1 MDPELN
7 EQLRELYYSIKAVE
21 SRQVTFG
28 RDINSISAT
37 IEGIPQKQNTNTQ
50 AQNSAKTGTTKLQQ
64 IMNEE
69 DQKNKKFKENLESSF
84 GHSISALISLGGA
97 LVSSQTGLQKYSQTV
112 ENLGK
117 GASKLGENFGLLGFA
132 TGGLLGIFGSLA
144 SSILNLNQNTLDLR
158 NNFAKA
164 GGVLPVTTE
173 RLGHL
178 AKEAGFALDSMK
190 ILGEKMTA
198 LSTSMTSLGGTAGEG
213 ATKFMQ
219 IANVDDSI
227 RRQFGK
233 LGVSQEALLNLQG
246 QYLEMQKVSGN
257 RMENENK
264 SVDAM
269 QRESLQYAK
278 TLITLSSITGKN
290 AEELQKEINSV
301 MLEVEEQNQIA
312 TENAQIARLRKD
324 GKHKEADELR
334 DRAEN
339 RKKMITVYTSL
350 YGRDIAM
357 QAGRVARTGAIDT
370 KSREVAMLP
379 IEDGIVKAT
388 QRILDSKNVAST
400 LASEADNMDAAMTK
414 QNTIFK
420 DVIQQDPEA
429 AKNLGLRVDAL
440 SGINNRTEPV
450 SDMIR
455 RVIDD
460 MDAKT
465 DGTQEDQLADSV
477 EGIRSVE
484 RESKKLFQTFL
495 ENIDPMRNFNSML
508 TIALGA
514 AAVALAGFTVV
525 KLGQGLLGGLFE
537 RGGSIAKPNYIIIS
551 GMPGVGGGSSGSAGS
566 ASDPTGLGLRKAD
579 LVDKNG
585 KPLSGAALDA
595 RMKKMAGERL
605 PKTTSFA
612 LKQAAKNSG
621 TILKGAATL
630 AGAIATIGAGI
641 AGATWLMGK
650 AIPTFAGGMK
660 KFNEVD
666 GDNLKGVGIGMAG
679 LGAGILALAAE
690 TVVGFFNTMA
700 SALGAQSPLERAVTQ
715 LKEFEKIDVDA
726 DKVERNGKAALA
738 FAKAL
743 ANMPATSVT
752 MSGMLAGFFSGPPMP
767 YAAFEKFAKFE
778 VDTIKAE
785 SNSKAFIGFS
795 NALASYTGSG
805 AIDGLGATVTA
816 LADAVLKHYE
826 IDPPEERLKK
836 FSDLDIN
843 PELVGQ
849 NALAFKNFAQG
860 MSSYRSPPGILST
873 ISSLIGTQIN
883 KIFGPSGPVDA
894 FVKFSKDT
902 SDISTTAAK
911 NARAFFNFARAL
923 GMLSGTSGFNGSG
936 VVSNAVSDIAGFFGV
951 GSDKSSEVDVSKAKG
966 DWKKDAAFVKEV
978 ERVSSKYGFSPG
990 ALIGLMQSESGINPQ
1005 ARNNSGGATGLIQF
1019 MPATAR
1025 ALGTS
1030 TDALYR
1036 MNRAQQMKYVDA
1048 FFSPY
1053 ASGLKGASA
1062 GKLYAYVFLPGRAGR
1077 QSGVLT
1083 ENPENYYTHNRG
1095 LDMNRDGR
1103 ITISDLDRRI
1113 AGKAKEAKVG
1123 GLFSGP
1129 TSGYPMELHGT
1140 ELIVP
1145 VDSNSILMKLATEAA
1160 SGKKEAISA
1169 LGKNN
1174 KTVKTANNEPTRKT
1188 SIDPA
1193 RMESISSMFDSIID
1207 AIDATDDIDKKILRY
1222 T

>member
-7 EQLRELYYSIKAVE
+7 EKLRELYYSIKAVE
-21 SRQVTFG
+21 SRQFTFG
-28 RDINSISAT
+28 YDINNITST
-37 IEGIPQKQNTNTQ
+37 IESTSQKENTNTQ
-50 AQNSAKTGTTKLQQ
+50 AQTSSKTGTTKLQQ

-84 GHSISALISLGGA
+84 SYSISALFSLGGA

-117 GASKLGENFGLLGFA
+117 GASKLGENFGLLGLA
-132 TGGLLGIFGSLA
+132 TGGLLGLFANFA
-144 SSILNLNQNTLDLR
+144 SSILNLNQNTLDIR

-164 GGVLPVTTE
+164 GGALPVTTE

-190 ILGEKMTA
+190 ILGDKMTS
-198 LSTSMTSLGGTAGEG
+198 LSTAMTSLGGTAGEG
-213 ATKFMQ
+213 AIKFMQ
-219 IANVDDSI
+219 IANVDDNI

-233 LGVSQEALLNLQG
+233 LGVSQEELLNLQS

-264 SVDAM
+264 SADAM
-269 QRESLQYAK
+269 QKESLQYAK
-278 TLITLSSITGKN
+278 TLISLSSITGKN

-301 MLEVEEQNQIA
+301 MLEAEEQNQIL

-324 GKHKEADELR
+324 GRDKEADALR

-339 RKKMITVYTSL
+339 RKKMIAVYTTL

-379 IEDGIVKAT
+379 IQDGIVKST
-388 QRILDSKNVAST
+388 QRILDSENIAST
-400 LASEADNMDAAMTK
+400 LASEADNMDAAMQK

-420 DVIQQDPEA
+420 DVVQQDPEA
-429 AKNLGLRVDAL
+429 AKTLGLRVEAL
-440 SGINNRTEPV
+440 DRLTARSDEPV
-450 SDMIR
+450 SVKIK

-465 DGTQEDQLADSV
+465 DGTQEDKLADNV

-484 RESKKLFQTFL
+484 RESKKLYQTFL

-514 AAVALAGFTVV
+514 AAVALTGFTVI

-537 RGGSIAKPNYIIIS
+537 RGGSFANPNHIVIS
-551 GMPGVGGGSSGSAGS
+551 GMPGLGGGSSSAGS
-566 ASDPTGLGLRKAD
+566 AADPTGLGLRKAD

-585 KPLSGAALDA
+585 KPLGGAALDA
-595 RMKKMAGERL
+595 RLKKIAGERL

-641 AGATWLMGK
+641 AGATWLVGK

-666 GDNLKGVGIGMAG
+666 GDNLKGVGLGMAG

-690 TVVGFFNTMA
+690 TVVGFFNTIA
-700 SALGAQSPLERAVTQ
+700 SAFGAQSPLERAVAQ

-743 ANMPATSVT
+743 ENMPATSGS

-767 YAAFEKFAKFE
+767 YDAFEKFAKFE

-795 NALASYTGSG
+795 NAMSSYTGFG
-805 AIDGLGATVTA
+805 AIDSLGVTVTA

-836 FSDLDIN
+836 FSELVID

-849 NALAFKNFAQG
+849 NALAFKNFAEG

-902 SDISTTAAK
+902 KDIGTTAAK

-951 GSDKSSEVDVSKAKG
+951 GSDKSSNASPGNAGTQQGQSVRIGNEIREGGTVSWRTNNPG
-966 DWKKDAAFVKEV
+966 N
-978 ERVSSKYGFSPG
+978 VSYGELSKKYG
-990 ALIGLMQSESGINPQ
+990 AIGRWIKPDGDKQQRTTGIAIMPTLAQGYELKMGLWRRPLYANDTVAQ
-1005 ARNNSGGATGLIQF
+1005 GVSRWVTGKATPIA
-1019 MPATAR
+1019 PR
-1025 ALGTS
+1025 TS
-1030 TDALYR
+1030 
-1036 MNRAQQMKYVDA
+1036 N
-1048 FFSPY
+1048 Y
-1053 ASGLKGASA
+1053 ASDLASA
-1062 GKLYAYVFLPGRAGR
+1062 AGVSTNFPISRLSDPQLRAMVTKQKVWEGFKEGTVR
-1077 QSGVLT
+1077 Q
-1083 ENPENYYTHNRG
+1083 
-1095 LDMNRDGR
+1095 
-1103 ITISDLDRRI
+1103 
-1113 AGKAKEAKVG
+1113 AKVG

-1160 SGKKEAISA
+1160 SGKKEAITA
-1169 LGKNN
+1169 LGKND
-1174 KTVKTANNEPTRKT
+1174 KTVNTAGNESTRKT

-1193 RMESISSMFDSIID
+1193 RMESISSMFDRIID
-1207 AIDATDDIDKKILRY
+1207 AIDSTDEIDKKILRY
-1222 T
+1222 A